1 MYIAPLAEALI
12 TPSLG
17 SLLGTSASADVLS
30 YLNNQYGSQNG
41 VIFGQPGDP
50 LMDRF
55 HNLMNLVQTKLIDT
69 NQMIQQTTIAVT
81 NPCQIQAITSE
92 EQLYNTPVSMQLP
105 ILMYAPI
112 RELFEQDRIY
122 GYGFCKENLPQE
134 DVFGRLIDNGKV
146 TLNQNF
152 YADGKIPDYMEEH
165 WESTDPKLTF
175 DELDAIEETREWVLQ
190 YLRAQMRE
198 GGEMRD
204 PTDPSNKISQPRR
217 RNRRKNNG

>member
-17 SLLGTSASADVLS
+17 SLLGTSATSDVLS
-30 YLNNQYGSQNG
+30 YLNNQYGNHNG
-41 VIFGQPGDP
+41 VIFGQAGDP
-50 LMDRF
+50 LADRF
-55 HNLMNLVQTKLIDT
+55 NNLMTLVQTQLVDT
-69 NQMIQQTTIAVT
+69 NRMVQQTTLAVS
-81 NPCQIQAITSE
+81 NPLQIQAITSE

-105 ILMYAPI
+105 ILMYQPI

-146 TLNQNF
+146 TLNKNF
-152 YADGKIPDYMEEH
+152 YADGKIPDYMVEE
-165 WESTDPKLTF
+165 WVTTDPNLTF
-175 DELDAIEETREWVLQ
+175 DELDAIEETREWVEK
-190 YLRAQMRE
+190 YLREQMRE

-204 PTDPSNKISQPRR
+204 PTDPSNKISQRR
-217 RNRRKNNG
+217 RKRR

>member
-17 SLLGTSASADVLS
+17 SLLGTSATSDVLG
-30 YLNNQYGSQNG
+30 YLNQQYGSQNG

-50 LMDRF
+50 LADRF
-55 HNLMNLVQTKLIDT
+55 NNLMSLVQTQLADT
-69 NQMIQQTTIAVT
+69 NLMIQQTTIAVS
-81 NPCQIQAITSE
+81 NPLQIQAITSE

-105 ILMYAPI
+105 ILMYQPI

-146 TLNQNF
+146 TLNKNF
-152 YADGKIPDYMEEH
+152 YADGKIPDYMVEE
-165 WESTDPKLTF
+165 WVTTDPRLTF
-175 DELDAIEETREWVLQ
+175 DELDAIEETRDWVEK
-190 YLRAQMRE
+190 YLRDQMRE

-204 PTDPSNKISQPRR
+204 PTDPSNKIGQLRR
-217 RNRRKNNG
+217 RKRR

>member
-17 SLLGTSASADVLS
+17 SLLGTSATSDVLS
-30 YLNNQYGSQNG
+30 YLNNQYGNHNG
-41 VIFGQPGDP
+41 VIFGQAGDP
-50 LMDRF
+50 LADRF
-55 HNLMNLVQTKLIDT
+55 NNLMTLVQTQLVDT
-69 NQMIQQTTIAVT
+69 NMMVQQTTLAVS
-81 NPCQIQAITSE
+81 NPLQIQAITSE

-105 ILMYAPI
+105 ILMYQPI

-146 TLNQNF
+146 TLNKNF
-152 YADGKIPDYMEEH
+152 YADGKIPDYMVEE
-165 WESTDPKLTF
+165 WVTTDPNLTF
-175 DELDAIEETREWVLQ
+175 DELDAIEATREWVEK
-190 YLRAQMRE
+190 YLREQMRE

-204 PTDPSNKISQPRR
+204 PTDPSNKISQRR
-217 RNRRKNNG
+217 RKRR

>member
-17 SLLGTSASADVLS
+17 SLLGTSATSDVLS
-30 YLNNQYGSQNG
+30 YLNNQYGNHNG
-41 VIFGQPGDP
+41 VIFGQAGDP
-50 LMDRF
+50 LADRF
-55 HNLMNLVQTKLIDT
+55 NNLMTLVQTQLVDT
-69 NQMIQQTTIAVT
+69 NMMIQQTTLAVS
-81 NPCQIQAITSE
+81 NPLQIQAITSE

-105 ILMYAPI
+105 ILMYQPI

-146 TLNQNF
+146 TLNKNF
-152 YADGKIPDYMEEH
+152 YADGKIPDYMVEE
-165 WESTDPKLTF
+165 WVTTDPNLTF
-175 DELDAIEETREWVLQ
+175 DELDAIEATREWVEK
-190 YLRAQMRE
+190 YLREQMRE

-204 PTDPSNKISQPRR
+204 PTDPSNKISQRR
-217 RNRRKNNG
+217 RKRR

>member
-17 SLLGTSASADVLS
+17 SLLGTSATSDVLS
-30 YLNNQYGSQNG
+30 YLNNQYGNHNG
-41 VIFGQPGDP
+41 VIFGQAGDP
-50 LMDRF
+50 LADRF
-55 HNLMNLVQTKLIDT
+55 NNLMTLVQTQLVDT
-69 NQMIQQTTIAVT
+69 NRMVQQTTLAVS
-81 NPCQIQAITSE
+81 NPLQIQAITSE

-105 ILMYAPI
+105 ILMYQPI

-146 TLNQNF
+146 TLNKNF
-152 YADGKIPDYMEEH
+152 YADGKIPDYMVEE
-165 WESTDPKLTF
+165 WVTTDPNLTF
-175 DELDAIEETREWVLQ
+175 DELDAIEETREWVEK
-190 YLRAQMRE
+190 YLRDQMRE

-204 PTDPSNKISQPRR
+204 PTDPSNKISQRR
-217 RNRRKNNG
+217 RKRR

>member
-17 SLLGTSASADVLS
+17 SLLGTSATSDVLS
-30 YLNNQYGSQNG
+30 YLNHQYGNQNG
-41 VIFGQPGDP
+41 VIFGQAGDP
-50 LMDRF
+50 LADRF
-55 HNLMNLVQTKLIDT
+55 NNLMTLVQTKLVDT
-69 NQMIQQTTIAVT
+69 NTMIQQTTLAVS
-81 NPCQIQAITSE
+81 NPLQIQAITSE

-105 ILMYAPI
+105 ILMYQPI

-146 TLNQNF
+146 TLNKNF
-152 YADGKIPDYMEEH
+152 YADGKIPDYTVEE
-165 WESTDPKLTF
+165 WVSTDPNLTF
-175 DELDAIEETREWVLQ
+175 TELDTIEETREWIEK
-190 YLRAQMRE
+190 YLRDQMRE

-217 RNRRKNNG
+217 KQRR

>member
-69 NQMIQQTTIAVT
+69 NQMIQQTTIAVA

-92 EQLYNTPVSMQLP
+92 EQ
-105 ILMYAPI
+105 
-112 RELFEQDRIY
+112 R
-122 GYGFCKENLPQE
+122 
-134 DVFGRLIDNGKV
+134 
-146 TLNQNF
+146 
-152 YADGKIPDYMEEH
+152 
-165 WESTDPKLTF
+165 
-175 DELDAIEETREWVLQ
+175 
-190 YLRAQMRE
+190 
-198 GGEMRD
+198 
-204 PTDPSNKISQPRR
+204 
-217 RNRRKNNG
+217 

>member
-17 SLLGTSASADVLS
+17 SLLGTSATSDVLS
-30 YLNNQYGSQNG
+30 YLNNQYGNHNG
-41 VIFGQPGDP
+41 VIFGQAGDP
-50 LMDRF
+50 LADRF
-55 HNLMNLVQTKLIDT
+55 NNLMTLVQTQLVDT
-69 NQMIQQTTIAVT
+69 NMMVQQTTLAVS
-81 NPCQIQAITSE
+81 NPLQIQAITSE

-105 ILMYAPI
+105 ILMYQPI

-146 TLNQNF
+146 TLNKNF
-152 YADGKIPDYMEEH
+152 YADGKIPDYMVEE
-165 WESTDPKLTF
+165 WVTTDPNLTF
-175 DELDAIEETREWVLQ
+175 DELDAIEATREWVEK
-190 YLRAQMRE
+190 YLREQMRE

-204 PTDPSNKISQPRR
+204 PTDPSNKISQRR
-217 RNRRKNNG
+217 RKRQ